1 MIGLSAGGEG
11 LPCLTLNSPDC
22 ARHKTPSVSMSR
34 GERRRGGERQSARDG
49 GMEEEE
55 EESEGVGWRGGQLVK
70 SQVFMTSAQICV
82 LTSAVIAA
90 SSVMS

>member
-22 ARHKTPSVSMSR
+22 ARHKTPSVSMR
-34 GERRRGGERQSARDG
+34 ARERRREAERGREMGWGGSG
-49 GMEEEE
+49 G
-55 EESEGVGWRGGQLVK
+55 GRKGGRGGKPVK

-82 LTSAVIAA
+82 LTSAVITA
-90 SSVMS
+90 SLVL

>member
-22 ARHKTPSVSMSR
+22 AQHKTPSVSMSR
-34 GERRRGGERQSARDG
+34 GERGEEARGRERARDG

-55 EESEGVGWRGGQLVK
+55 VEGGG
-70 SQVFMTSAQICV
+70 
-82 LTSAVIAA
+82 
-90 SSVMS
+90 VMSGNR